1 MRRVLRVLVIG
12 QSPQPEIEAQIAL
25 AAFGISLRLEG
36 ALDGMTREQIATQAA
51 PRSDADTLFTVLPSG
66 ETVTISKEVVTARL
80 KARLEDTGPA
90 LLCSTRV
97 FQGLPRRGNIVQP
110 SDLLNAMVDVLL
122 PVGTL
127 GLFVPFPEQE
137 DALEEERSRPG
148 VRTVA
153 TTLRMQSGPPEI
165 DAACLRMAVEKP
177 DLVIMDSMSYTYAD
191 RARVAAILPCL
202 VVLPI
207 AAAAGAAG
215 SLLANWT
222 CAN

>member
-1 MRRVLRVLVIG
+1 MRQMLRVFVTG

-25 AAFGISLRLEG
+25 AAFDLALRLEG

-80 KARLEDTGPA
+80 TTRLDDTGPA

-127 GLFVPFPEQE
+127 GLFVAFPEQE
-137 DALEEERSRPG
+137 DTLVEERSRPG
-148 VRTVA
+148 VRTAA
-153 TTLRMQSGPPEI
+153 TTLRMQSGSSEI
-165 DAACLRMAVEKP
+165 DAACLRMAVE
-177 DLVIMDSMSYTYAD
+177 S
-191 RARVAAILPCL
+191 
-202 VVLPI
+202 
-207 AAAAGAAG
+207 
-215 SLLANWT
+215 
-222 CAN
+222 